1 MTRKKIPS
9 KYRFITQTRYQ
20 GKGGYQKG
28 IDYTRADKIR
38 QNFHNIQEK
47 MGLRRFIMSPLEIA
61 IEMGLLK
68 FDEDYPEDKCERK
81 NLQDKTKEYINY
93 INKEDNEIHILYN
106 KENPRNQITLNG
118 ESFNQSDY
126 ELYNMR
132 GHWDFAFGSK
142 EIVAQELEYDTKK
155 TAQFPAKRTKRWERL
170 IPKVTVEH
178 NKIIEK
184 QKELIA
190 DSGSVLF
197 ENSRKLLDFAEKLL
211 SKNRGAND

>member
-9 KYRFITQTRYQ
+9 KYRFITPTRFHDK
-20 GKGGYQKG
+20 GKYIKG

-38 QNFHNIQEK
+38 QNFHNIQKK
-47 MGLRRFIMSPLEIA
+47 MGLQRYSMNPLDIA
-61 IEMGLLK
+61 IEMGFLK

-81 NLQDKTKEYINY
+81 NLQDKVKEYVNY
-93 INKEDNEIHILYN
+93 INKKDNEMHILYN
-106 KENPRNQITLNG
+106 KENPRNQITLDG
-118 ESFNQSDY
+118 KSFNQSDY
-126 ELYNMR
+126 KLYNMR

-155 TAQFPAKRTKRWERL
+155 TARFPAKRTKRWERL

-184 QKELIA
+184 QKELIT